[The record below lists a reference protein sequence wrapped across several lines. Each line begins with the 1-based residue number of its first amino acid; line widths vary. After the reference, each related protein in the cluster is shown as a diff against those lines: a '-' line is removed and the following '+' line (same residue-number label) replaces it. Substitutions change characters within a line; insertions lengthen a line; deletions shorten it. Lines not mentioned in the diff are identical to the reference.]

1 MRGEV
6 LYTVSTL
13 RMAVYLGHD
22 PDPYTVMLNN
32 GVEINMIH
40 SSIAAKLGLVVT
52 QLNHRLMTSTNQLKS
67 KFLGIVEDTPVSIS
81 SFQYWVPFFMVEGW
95 VSHNYILRQPFKVQT
110 LLGYQYKENGSV
122 TVTMKSP
129 DRKRKV
135 SIPAFS
141 ITNKCNCHQ
150 EDMFDN
156 ED

>member
-1 MRGEV
+1 M

-81 SFQYWVPFFMVEGW
+81 SFQY
-95 VSHNYILRQPFKVQT
+95 
-110 LLGYQYKENGSV
+110 
-122 TVTMKSP
+122 
-129 DRKRKV
+129 
-135 SIPAFS
+135 
-141 ITNKCNCHQ
+141 
-150 EDMFDN
+150 
-156 ED
+156 